1 LLIVDQEPSLVGFSI
16 NNQQSSILE
25 SPQEGPLLYFW
36 IFFNVFALGMLA
48 LDLLVFQRSGRVV
61 RSREAL
67 AWSAMWI
74 ALAMAFA
81 GVVFFWQGR
90 QVALEFVTGYVLELS
105 LSVDNLFLFLV
116 IFRYFAVPEQHQR
129 SVLFWGI
136 LGALLMRGVFIL
148 AGVGL
153 IERFHWVLYLFGAL
167 LIYSGVRLGFAGEHQ
182 VDPAKNPAVRA
193 LRRLLPVTD
202 DFQGGRFFVRGW
214 KGKPG
219 LYATP
224 LLIVLAV
231 IETTDLLFAVDSIP
245 AVLAV
250 TLNAFI
256 VYTSNVF
263 AILGLRSMYF
273 AVSGLMKVF
282 RFLHTGLALVLVLVG
297 VKMITADRFRVPTYI
312 TLGVVAGVLAVSI
325 MASVMFPEKRKE

>member
-1 LLIVDQEPSLVGFSI
+1 M
-16 NNQQSSILE
+16 
-25 SPQEGPLLYFW
+25 LYFW
-36 IFFNVFALGMLA
+36 ILFNAFALGMLV
-48 LDLLVFQRSGRVV
+48 LDLLVFHRRGRVV

-74 ALAMAFA
+74 ALAAAFA
-81 GVVFFWQGR
+81 GLVFLWQGR
-90 QVALEFVTGYVLELS
+90 QIALEFVTGYVLELS
-105 LSVDNLFLFLV
+105 LSVDNLFIFLV

-136 LGALLMRGVFIL
+136 LGALLMRGAFIL

-153 IERFHWVLYLFGAL
+153 IQRFHWILYVLGAL
-167 LIYSGVRLGFAGEHQ
+167 LIYSGIRLGFTGEHQ
-182 VDPAKNPAVRA
+182 IDPATNPAVKT

-202 DFQGGRFFVRGW
+202 DYQGGRFFVRGW
-214 KGKPG
+214 KGNPG

-224 LLIVLAV
+224 LLIVLVV
-231 IETTDLLFAVDSIP
+231 IETTDVLFAVDSIP

-263 AILGLRSMYF
+263 AVLGLRSMYF
-273 AVSGLMKVF
+273 AVSGLMKAF
-282 RFLHTGLALVLVLVG
+282 RFLHHGLALVLVLVG
-297 VKMITADRFRVPTYI
+297 LKMITADRFPVSTLM
-312 TLGVVAGVLAVSI
+312 TLGVVAGVLA
-325 MASVMFPEKRKE
+325 ASVIASVAYPDKKER